1 VAESAFLPAAPAEV
15 RPVRRRTILTPL
27 VAVAVVA
34 GLLATAPGA
43 GATPARPKGLTP
55 FVTDTYTR
63 TVNNGWGTAD
73 TGGAWSL
80 SGTASNFQVANG
92 VGTMN
97 QTAAGVGQSARLLA
111 TTATSADVTVSV
123 RASKGGT
130 GSGEYAR
137 VIGRRTSANDEY
149 RGRVR
154 FAANGAVYAMVTKL
168 AGSSSETAVGAEVL
182 VGGLTY
188 SAATTYR
195 MRVVVTGSNPTTIM
209 VKIWNASASQPTAF
223 NVVRTDA
230 AAAIQGAGSIGLAT
244 ALSATSTNAPV
255 LFTFDNLS
263 AQPYDAPPVAS
274 YTPSCVARSCS
285 FDASASTDSDGTI
298 ASYAWTFGDG
308 ASDSGV
314 TTNHEYAWDRRWTV
328 TLTVTDNMGVA
339 STTSQSVAV
348 GTVPSAVLAAV
359 DPTTTSGA
367 EHQTVVEPTTA
378 VAGNTIVTTYQVGR
392 YATQASGAAAVAYAT
407 STDGGATWTSGILPG
422 TSTASTPAGSC
433 QRVVNMIVAHDD
445 AQGEWMIT
453 SHCQILSGSTWIYD
467 SVTVS
472 RSTDGLTW
480 SLPITLAQ
488 GDQPDKGWVTC
499 DNAPASPFY
508 GRCYLLYS
516 SQSMSKRFQAVYTD
530 DGGATWSNPV
540 GTTSNATGYDVNPV
554 VRPDGTV
561 VVLATQNNL
570 NNVVAYRSTD
580 GGVSWSDPVTIT
592 TIQKHT
598 LTAGLRTRSK
608 PSAAVDATGTV
619 YVSWYDC
626 RFRASCTSNDIVW
639 TSSTDGV
646 TWGPIQRIPVD
657 PVSSTVEHFVASLG
671 VTPGTS
677 GATAQLTVVFYEMPD
692 AACTASTCS
701 IDAVTTVSNDGGQTW
716 APTAKLNGTSM
727 KVGWLPNTTLGH
739 MLSDYDN
746 VAYLGSTPVA
756 GIVIANPLAGST
768 ANDYRQHLY
777 LATL

>member
-1 VAESAFLPAAPAEV
+1 
-15 RPVRRRTILTPL
+15 VRRRTILTPL
-27 VAVAVVA
+27 VAGAVVA

-55 FVTDTYTR
+55 FVIDTYAR
-63 TVNNGWGTAD
+63 TVTNGWGTAD
-73 TGGAWSL
+73 TGGAWTL
-80 SGTASNFQVANG
+80 SGTAASFQVANG

-97 QTAAGVGQSARLLA
+97 QTAPGVGQSARLLT

-137 VIGRRTSANDEY
+137 VIGRRTSTNNEY

-168 AGSSSETAVGAEVL
+168 AGSSSESAVGAEVL
-182 VGGLTY
+182 VAGLTY
-188 SAATTYR
+188 NAATTYR

-209 VKIWNASASQPTAF
+209 VKVWNASASQPAAF

-230 AAAIQGAGSIGLAT
+230 QAAIQGAGSIGLAT

-274 YTPSCVARSCS
+274 FTPSCTALSCT
-285 FDASASTDSDGTI
+285 FDASASSDSDGTI

-308 ASDSGV
+308 ASGAGV
-314 TTNHEYAWDRRWTV
+314 TTSHDYTWDRRWTV
-328 TLTVTDNMGVA
+328 TLTVTDNMGVG
-339 STTSQSVAV
+339 STMTQSVAV
-348 GTVPSAVLAAV
+348 GTVPSAALAAV
-359 DPTTTSGA
+359 DPTTISGA

-378 VAGNTIVTTYQVGR
+378 VSNNTIVSTYQVGR
-392 YATQASGAAAVAYAT
+392 YAAQASGAAGVGYAT
-407 STDGGATWTSGILPG
+407 STDGGATWTRGVLPG
-422 TSTASTPAGSC
+422 TSVVSTPAGSC

-445 AQGEWMIT
+445 AHGMWIIT

-472 RSTDGLTW
+472 TSSDGLSWGMPT
-480 SLPITLAQ
+480 ILAQ

-499 DNAPASPFY
+499 DNTPTSPFY

-516 SQSMSKRFQAVYTD
+516 SQSMNKLFQAVHSD
-530 DGGATWSNPV
+530 DGGATWSLPV

-570 NNVVAYRSTD
+570 NDVVAFRSTD
-580 GGVSWSDPVTIT
+580 GGATWSDPITIT

-608 PSAAVDATGTV
+608 PSAAVDAAGTV

-626 RFRASCTSNDIVW
+626 RFRSGCTSNDIVW
-639 TSSTDGV
+639 TSSSDGI

-657 PVSSTVEHFVASLG
+657 PVTSTVEHFVASLG
-671 VTPGTS
+671 VAPGTA
-677 GATAQLTVVFYEMPD
+677 GATAKLSVVFYEMSD
-692 AACTASTCS
+692 AACTASTCL

-716 APTAKLNGTSM
+716 APIAKLNATSM

-746 VAYLGSTPVA
+746 VAYVGGVPVA

-777 LATL
+777 LGTL